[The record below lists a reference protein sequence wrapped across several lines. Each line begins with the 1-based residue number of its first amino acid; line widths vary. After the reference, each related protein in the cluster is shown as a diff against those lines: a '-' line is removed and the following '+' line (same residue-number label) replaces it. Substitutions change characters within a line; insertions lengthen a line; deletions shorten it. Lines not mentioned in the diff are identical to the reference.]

1 MKKENVIFLLIII
14 SGLIIGSYLG
24 SIAVVIP
31 WLNWLNYGKT
41 IGLTQPFV
49 LDLGFIY
56 LQFAL
61 HISFTIAGI
70 MGMVIASV
78 IFKLTRR

>member
-1 MKKENVIFLLIII
+1 MKKDNVIFLLMLI

-24 SIAVVIP
+24 SIAVIVP
-31 WLNWLNYGKT
+31 WLEWLNYGKT
-41 IGLTQPFV
+41 IGLTQP

-70 MGMVIASV
+70 IGMVIASI
-78 IFKLTRR
+78 IFKFIRR

>member
-1 MKKENVIFLLIII
+1 
-14 SGLIIGSYLG
+14 
-24 SIAVVIP
+24 
-31 WLNWLNYGKT
+31 
-41 IGLTQPFV
+41 

-70 MGMVIASV
+70 IGMVIASI
-78 IFKLTRR
+78 IFKFIRR

>member
-24 SIAVVIP
+24 SIDVVIP
-31 WLNWLNYGKT
+31 CLNWLNYGKT